1 MIRPKYPTCKCC
13 LWILFAGVIHSVS
26 PHFYGLRLRRST
38 FFLVR
43 SHHGRIYL
51 AMTPLHRHSSCNLLS
66 CNWRRGWSVRRRE
79 AGTDAVGE
87 RACSC
92 SAAWNYREKHGKG
105 NLCCRCLFSSRCG
118 RASWAETDQIWS
130 EPRSGWGQWCGA
142 DSLCERL
149 WWGGD
154 AHSQSHK
161 VISSTVMV
169 AAHLKIITPR
179 VDLQTGSQR
188 HPTFRLT
195 V

>member
-118 RASWAETDQIWS
+118 RAERKLI
-130 EPRSGWGQWCGA
+130 RS
-142 DSLCERL
+142 D
-149 WWGGD
+149 
-154 AHSQSHK
+154 QSH
-161 VISSTVMV
+161 VQDEASG
-169 AAHLKIITPR
+169 A
-179 VDLQTGSQR
+179 G
-188 HPTFRLT
+188 LT
-195 V
+195 LCASGCGGGAMHIHRAIK